1 MNDSDPVSREELL
14 DILESTASAQ
24 LRALRALRQKPGQKM
39 KRTGRSNMDVVCD
52 VLAAAPGPLH
62 IDEIIQKAKQS
73 YGVKLSRESMVS
85 AITKKVLDQN
95 TFCRTAPNTFDL
107 INRSAQ
113 S

>member
-1 MNDSDPVSREELL
+1 MNDSEPVSREELL
-14 DILESTASAQ
+14 DILEATAGAQ
-24 LRALRALRQKPGQKM
+24 LRALRALRHKPRQKA
-39 KRTGRSNMDVVCD
+39 KRTGRANIDVVCD

-62 IDEIIQKAKQS
+62 IDDIIQKANQS
-73 YGVKLSRESMVS
+73 YGVKLSRESLVS

-107 INRSAQ
+107 INRSAK

>member
-1 MNDSDPVSREELL
+1 MNNPDPVSREDLL
-14 DILESTASAQ
+14 DILEASTSAH
-24 LRALRALRQKPGQKM
+24 LRALRALRHKPRQKT
-39 KRTGRSNMDVVCD
+39 KRSGRSNMDVVCT

-62 IDEIIQKAKQS
+62 IDQIIQTANQT
-73 YGVKLSRESMVS
+73 YGTKLSRESLVS

-107 INRSAQ
+107 INRSPK

>member
-1 MNDSDPVSREELL
+1 MNDSNPVSREDLL

-24 LRALRALRQKPGQKM
+24 LRALRALRHNPKQKI
-39 KRTGRSNMDVVCD
+39 KRSGRSNMDVVCD

-62 IDEIIQKAKQS
+62 IDQIIESAKQS
-73 YGVKLSRESMVS
+73 YGVKLSRESLVS

-107 INRSAQ
+107 INRSPK